1 MKIRSLELEAV
12 AVKPHQYP
20 QDGLPEFAFAGRS
33 NVGKSSFI
41 NSMLNRKNIARTS
54 GKPGKTRTINFYRVN
69 DELRLVDLPGYGYAV
84 ASKKDKD
91 EWARTINTYLGNREN
106 LKELILLVDMRHAP
120 SAQDQEMYRWIVES
134 GFAGLVV
141 ATKADKLS
149 RRERPQALQ
158 QIRRTLE
165 MENTDLIIPYSA
177 VTKENIPTLWSIL
190 MDMVDFH
197 KNQEEEIEEQ

>member
-20 QDGLPEFAFAGRS
+20 QDGLLEFAFAGRS